1 MYVLP
6 NLCNPTSTGETHAEE
21 SGRSGSCDQWARR
34 RAGARSGSGTGGS
47 CAAPRQRR
55 HRPGTL
61 RPAKPAG
68 GGQKVG
74 QTGNPD
80 PGVNFLNVVENPHV
94 RVLQVTLQPGAVR
107 RPHVHNDVTFHML
120 VPITGSLELTVEK
133 DPVVTTVPGQAYYMV
148 KGQTHS
154 FTNKTAAAVQVIELF
169 IKPDPGAVAPAA
181 AAPLPRRAG
190 CSAGAGA
197 GDAAGEV
204 TKTENRKTNRA
215 KKKGAAIAAAPFPL
229 YSFFVLRSSFLVAR
243 IARLPSPSSDSSPPS
258 RALPATPPT

>member
-1 MYVLP
+1 MLRKAV
-6 NLCNPTSTGETHAEE
+6 
-21 SGRSGSCDQWARR
+21 
-34 RAGARSGSGTGGS
+34 GTAVAIGGLIVMPAVAQAQAPPAQTPPAQPP
-47 CAAPRQRR
+47 AAPAPAPQT
-55 HRPGTL
+55 PDPAT
-61 RPAKPAG
+61 AKPAG

-154 FTNKTAAAVQVIELF
+154 FTNKSSAPVQVIELF
-169 IKPDPGAVAPAA
+169 IKPDPGTVAPTAAPSAGAPAA
-181 AAPLPRRAG
+181 PAP
-190 CSAGAGA
+190 
-197 GDAAGEV
+197 
-204 TKTENRKTNRA
+204 
-215 KKKGAAIAAAPFPL
+215 AP
-229 YSFFVLRSSFLVAR
+229 SVA
-243 IARLPSPSSDSSPPS
+243 P
-258 RALPATPPT
+258 TPPQTK

>member
-1 MYVLP
+1 MLKKAV
-6 NLCNPTSTGETHAEE
+6 GVAIVI
-21 SGRSGSCDQWARR
+21 SGLAVAPALAQAQ
-34 RAGARSGSGTGGS
+34 AP
-47 CAAPRQRR
+47 AAPAPATPTPATGQD
-55 HRPGTL
+55 PAT
-61 RPAKPAG
+61 AKPAG

-148 KGQTHS
+148 KGQTHT

-181 AAPLPRRAG
+181 PRRA
-190 CSAGAGA
+190 
-197 GDAAGEV
+197 AAP
-204 TKTENRKTNRA
+204 A
-215 KKKGAAIAAAPFPL
+215 AAAPAPT
-229 YSFFVLRSSFLVAR
+229 
-243 IARLPSPSSDSSPPS
+243 
-258 RALPATPPT
+258 TPPAK